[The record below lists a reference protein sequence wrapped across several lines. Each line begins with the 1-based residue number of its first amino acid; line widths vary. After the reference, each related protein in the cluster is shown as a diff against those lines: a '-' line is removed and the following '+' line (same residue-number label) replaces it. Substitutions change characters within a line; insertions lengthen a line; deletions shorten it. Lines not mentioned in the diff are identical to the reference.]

1 MPRLVVTLL
10 DNYEKEIKKYK
21 AKLIVYYLKDFE
33 EGWNK
38 IQGKKLE
45 ESTEHFE
52 IKEDKLY

>member
-33 EGWNK
+33 EG
-38 IQGKKLE
+38 
-45 ESTEHFE
+45 
-52 IKEDKLY
+52 